1 MLYLLEMRSHSPL
14 DNNLG
19 GHNSEEEE
27 EEENVPLCWELSGS
41 CLVSWAAA

>member
-27 EEENVPLCWELSGS
+27 EENVPLCWELSGS